1 MKLSYLPDEAHWV
14 LCWSFVSRISTH
26 GVLVHQ
32 TFITLNCFALLPLGA
47 FRVLS
52 CLLDSEDS
60 NAPSDQIL
68 IFCLCS
74 AALESKQH
82 NECDMCLN
90 RMRAEHFR
98 FRMSP
103 VICEFLWLDQTA
115 FLRRSI
121 DGVLSCAVYTLC
133 VFKAQEEASIFCE
146 SVECKSWKA
155 GLVEFV
161 PLINGSVRTH
171 MDAYCTLLRTLE
183 INQILNCMEYWRV
196 L

>member
-1 MKLSYLPDEAHWV
+1 MKLSYLPDEAHRV

-26 GVLVHQ
+26 RVLVHQ

-90 RMRAEHFR
+90 RKRAEHFR

-121 DGVLSCAVYTLC
+121 DGVLVVPSIRCVCLKLRRKHRFSVNQSSARVEELVWWNSCHWLMV
-133 VFKAQEEASIFCE
+133 ASAHT
-146 SVECKSWKA
+146 WMHTA
-155 GLVEFV
+155 
-161 PLINGSVRTH
+161 H
-171 MDAYCTLLRTLE
+171 
-183 INQILNCMEYWRV
+183 YWGH
-196 L
+196 